1 MLGVSVVVVVVVVV
15 GVVVVVV
22 VVDVVVVVV
31 DSGSMFGFK
40 VTVGG
45 TVVVVVV
52 VDVVVVVV
60 VAVEIVDNVV
70 GVIAVSVPGELAHGG
85 LTAELTTSDDTCG
98 SSR

>member
-1 MLGVSVVVVVVVVV
+1 MLGVS
-15 GVVVVVV
+15 
-22 VVDVVVVVV
+22 VVVVVV

-45 TVVVVVV
+45 TAVVV
-52 VDVVVVVV
+52 VVVVVV

>member
-1 MLGVSVVVVVVVVV
+1 MVVVVA
-15 GVVVVVV
+15 
-22 VVDVVVVVV
+22 VVVVVV

-52 VDVVVVVV
+52 VVV

-70 GVIAVSVPGELAHGG
+70 GVITVSVPGELAHGG

>member
-1 MLGVSVVVVVVVVV
+1 MLGVSVIVVVVVVVVV
-15 GVVVVVV
+15 A
-22 VVDVVVVVV
+22 VVVVV

-45 TVVVVVV
+45 TVVVV
-52 VDVVVVVV
+52 VVVVVV